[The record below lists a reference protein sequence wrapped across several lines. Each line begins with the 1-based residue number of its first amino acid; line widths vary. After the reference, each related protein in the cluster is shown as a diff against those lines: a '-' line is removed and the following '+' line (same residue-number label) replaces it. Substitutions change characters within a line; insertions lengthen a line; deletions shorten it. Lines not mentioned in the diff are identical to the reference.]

1 MGRLITLRLL
11 RWTGW
16 LPAELKLRA
25 ASPLPSKSF
34 MRLGPP
40 QCPRRYHPP
49 VATRPA
55 VTPISSSAATTD
67 AAALLLWRANVLCLC
82 RRLSAAIRLTCAWPL
97 ATRAFGR
104 TTGQASPKSEQN
116 AGCARCPQ
124 GSKKMVNGCLMARYA
139 RFPMRF
145 GGHYAERGRHR

>member
-16 LPAELKLRA
+16 LPADLKLRA
-25 ASPLPSKSF
+25 ASPLPSNSF

-55 VTPISSSAATTD
+55 VTPISSSAGTTD

-82 RRLSAAIRLTCAWPL
+82 RRLFATIRLTCAWPL
-97 ATRAFGR
+97 ATRACGCATGR
-104 TTGQASPKSEQN
+104 RSPKSDQRSSY
-116 AGCARCPQ
+116 ARCPQ
-124 GSKKMVNGCLMARYA
+124 ASKKMVNGCLMARYA
-139 RFPMRF
+139 HRQMRF
-145 GGHYAERGRHR
+145 GGNDAERRRHR